1 MKVFTIITVSL
12 LYFFQAQAQ
21 VAVIANKSVPVDKI
35 DKSTLID
42 YYARDIWIWNNDEPV
57 TVFDLKTKSNVKER
71 FYNFL
76 GKSPSRMK
84 SIWMKQMLSGEGK
97 PPEALESENDM
108 LEKVSS
114 TPGSIGFISNSKVTS
129 DVKILM
135 EINSD

>member
-1 MKVFTIITVSL
+1 MKVFIIITVFL
-12 LYFFQAQAQ
+12 LHFFQAQAQ
-21 VAVIANKSVPVDKI
+21 VAVIANKSVPVDEI
-35 DKSTLID
+35 DKSALID
-42 YYARDIWIWNNDEPV
+42 YYVRDIWVWNNNEPV
-57 TVFDLKTKSNVKER
+57 TVFDLKTKSDIKDK

-97 PPEALESENDM
+97 PPEALASENEM

-114 TPGSIGFISNSKVTS
+114 TTGSIGFISSSNATS
-129 DVKILM
+129 DVKILI